1 MADRWLIVA
10 DDLTGAADSGV
21 AFAQRGWVTDVF
33 WGETPPSEEA
43 AVWAFDADSRYCAS
57 GEAGRRHRDALRRWL
72 TPDRLLFKKIDSTL
86 RGQPAAEIAALC
98 ATLRELGRDTLGV
111 FAPANP
117 AMGRTICDGHV
128 FVRGEPLERTET
140 WRREH
145 SYANADLA
153 AILAYTGLRPVKL
166 PLAQVRAELSE
177 LRKTLHALA
186 AGAAHQPGTIV
197 ICDSENDDD
206 LCRIAGAA
214 RGLAT
219 TGFYIG
225 TAGLAKALAAQSS
238 LPEPRV
244 IRLEP
249 TTRGTLIAIGS
260 PAQESR
266 AAARK
271 LAVYLN
277 VRPVRIDGRAERRI
291 DSAAEAMFAISIMA
305 RVISGHDVVALLE
318 PVAGTDAPPHPGHV
332 RILAATLAE
341 ALKYMGALIVSGG
354 ETAAAL
360 LAQCQVHGIRLL
372 GEIEPGLALGMT
384 RGKVQ
389 VPIVTKPG
397 GFGDENCLIR
407 CVDRMRA
414 QRETE

>member
-1 MADRWLIVA
+1 MPDRWLIVA

-33 WGETPPSEEA
+33 WGEKPPGDDA
-43 AVWAFDADSRYCAS
+43 AVWAFDADSRRCAS
-57 GEAGRRHRDALRRWL
+57 GEAGSRHRDALRRCL

-98 ATLRELGRDTLGV
+98 ATLQEFGRATLGI

-117 AMGRTICDGHV
+117 AMGRSTRDGYV

-145 SYANADLA
+145 SYENADLA
-153 AILAYTGLRPVKL
+153 AILASAGLRPIKL
-166 PLAQVRAELSE
+166 PLAQVRAEMPD
-177 LRKTLHALA
+177 LRKAMQAIA
-186 AGAAHQPGTIV
+186 AEEAHKPGTIV
-197 ICDSENDDD
+197 VCDSENDDD
-206 LCRIAGAA
+206 LCRIADAT
-214 RGLAT
+214 RGLAI
-219 TGFYIG
+219 GFYIG
-225 TAGLAKALAAQSS
+225 TAGLAKALAAQGP

-244 IRLEP
+244 LRLEP
-249 TTRGTLIAIGS
+249 SKRGTLIAIGS
-260 PAQESR
+260 PARESR
-266 AAARK
+266 AAARR
-271 LAVYLN
+271 LAMYLN
-277 VRPVRIDGRAERRI
+277 VQPVRVDGSAGRLIDN
-291 DSAAEAMFAISIMA
+291 SAEAMFAISIMA

-318 PVAGTDAPPHPGHV
+318 PVEGCDSPPDPSQV
-332 RILAATLAE
+332 RSFAATLAE

-397 GFGDENCLIR
+397 AFGDENCLIR
-407 CVDRMRA
+407 CFDRMREPG
-414 QRETE
+414 QSE

>member
-1 MADRWLIVA
+1 MPDRWFIVA

-21 AFAQRGWVTDVF
+21 AFAQRGWNTEVF
-33 WGETPPSEEA
+33 WGETPPGEEA
-43 AVWAFDADSRYCAS
+43 AVWAFDADSRRCAPD
-57 GEAGRRHRDALRRWL
+57 EAGRRHRDAVRRCL
-72 TPDRLLFKKIDSTL
+72 TPGRLLFKKIDSTL

-98 ATLRELGRDTLGV
+98 STLRELGRATLGI

-117 AMGRTICDGHV
+117 AMGRSTRDGHV
-128 FVRGEPLERTET
+128 LVRGEPLERTET

-145 SYANADLA
+145 TYENADLA
-153 AILAYTGLRPVKL
+153 TILASSGLRPIKL
-166 PLAQVRAELSE
+166 PLAQVRADAPE
-177 LRKTLHALA
+177 LRRALHAFA
-186 AGAAHQPGTIV
+186 AEAPDEPGTIV

-214 RGLAT
+214 RGMAG

-225 TAGLAKALAAQSS
+225 TAGLAKALAAQGP

-249 TTRGTLIAIGS
+249 TKRGILIAIGS
-260 PAQESR
+260 PAEVSR

-271 LAVYLN
+271 LAGHLN
-277 VRPVRIDGRAERRI
+277 VRPVRIDGRAERPF
-291 DSAAEAMFAISIMA
+291 DSSAESMFALSIQA
-305 RVISGHDVVALLE
+305 RVISGNDVVAVLE
-318 PVAGTDAPPHPGHV
+318 PVEGSEYPPHPGHV
-332 RILAATLAE
+332 RILAATLA
-341 ALKYMGALIVSGG
+341 ATLQYMGALIVSGG

-397 GFGDENCLIR
+397 AFGDEDCLIR
-407 CVDRMRA
+407 CVDWMHE
-414 QRETE
+414 QRQPE

>member
-1 MADRWLIVA
+1 MPDRWFIVA
-10 DDLTGAADSGV
+10 DDLTGAADSGA
-21 AFAQRGWVTDVF
+21 AFAQRGWVTEVF
-33 WGETPPSEEA
+33 WGGTPPDEDA
-43 AVWAFDADSRYCAS
+43 AVWAFDADSRRCAS
-57 GEAGRRHRDALRRWL
+57 GEAGRRHRDALRRYL

-98 ATLRELGRDTLGV
+98 ATLQELGRTTLGI

-117 AMGRTICDGHV
+117 AMGRITRDGHV
-128 FVRGEPLERTET
+128 FVRAEPLERTET

-145 SYANADLA
+145 SYENADLA
-153 AILAYTGLRPVKL
+153 AILVSAGLRPIKL
-166 PLAQVRAELSE
+166 PLAQVRADAPE
-177 LRKTLHALA
+177 LRKALHAFA
-186 AGAAHQPGTIV
+186 AEAAREPGTIV

-214 RGLAT
+214 RGLAA

-225 TAGLAKALAAQSS
+225 TAGLAKALAAQGP
-238 LPEPRV
+238 LPQPRV
-244 IRLEP
+244 ISLEP

-260 PAQESR
+260 PAQASR

-277 VRPVRIDGRAERRI
+277 VRPVRIDGSALRRF
-291 DSAAEAMFAISIMA
+291 DSAAEVMFALSIMGQVA
-305 RVISGHDVVALLE
+305 TGNDVVAVLE
-318 PVAGTDAPPHPGHV
+318 PVEGSESPPDPGHA
-332 RILAATLAE
+332 RIFAATLAD
-341 ALKYMGALIVSGG
+341 ALKHMGALIVSGG
-354 ETAAAL
+354 ETATAL

-397 GFGDENCLIR
+397 AFGDENCLIR
-407 CVDRMRA
+407 CVDRMRE
-414 QRETE
+414 QRQTE

>member
-1 MADRWLIVA
+1 MPDRWLIVA

-21 AFAQRGWVTDVF
+21 AFVQRGWVTDVC
-33 WGETPPSEEA
+33 WGETPPGEDA
-43 AVWAFDADSRYCAS
+43 AVWAFDADSRRCAP
-57 GEAGRRHRDALRRWL
+57 GEAGRRHRDALRRCL
-72 TPDRLLFKKIDSTL
+72 TPDSLLFKKIDSTL

-98 ATLRELGRDTLGV
+98 ATLQEIGRATLGI

-117 AMGRTICDGHV
+117 AMGRSTRDGHV

-145 SYANADLA
+145 SYENADLA
-153 AILAYTGLRPVKL
+153 AILASAGLRPIKL
-166 PLAQVRAELSE
+166 PLAQVRAEVPE
-177 LRKTLHALA
+177 LRKALHAIA
-186 AGAAHQPGTIV
+186 AEAAHKPGTIV

-206 LCRIAGAA
+206 LCRIADAA
-214 RGLAT
+214 RGLAA

-225 TAGLAKALAAQSS
+225 TAGLAKALAAQV
-238 LPEPRV
+238 PQPAPRV

-277 VRPVRIDGRAERRI
+277 VRPVRIDGSAVRPF
-291 DSAAEAMFAISIMA
+291 DSSAEAMFALSIMG
-305 RVISGHDVVALLE
+305 RVVAGHDVVAMLE
-318 PVAGTDAPPHPGHV
+318 PVEGSDAPPDPQQV
-332 RILAATLAE
+332 RVFAATLAE
-341 ALKYMGALIVSGG
+341 ALKYMGTLIVSGG